1 MLAMGNAAGSALTA
15 RIWSSILGVAKKK
28 DSIGGRKRPSNL
40 AYDVDEVPPLPLS
53 LVLATQH
60 VLAMSIGWI
69 YVIVAIDA
77 MGGTAGQ
84 TQSVLRI
91 SMIASGLTTILQ
103 ARQGRWGSGYL
114 CPASCSLTYLAPSI
128 LAGRIGGLPLLFGMT
143 AVNGVFTAV
152 LSRFLRKLR
161 ALFPPDVTGL
171 IVTIVG
177 IQLVALGLPRLL
189 GRSLGNSDAS
199 PKGTLVG
206 MVTLA
211 AMVAPS
217 IWSKGR
223 LRFFPI
229 FSGLVVGHIAAL
241 WTGIL
246 SWSDIRAAWAQPLLD
261 IPHRVGGG
269 LAFRASLLVPFLVI
283 GVAATLKTVGDLTL
297 CQKMNDAEW
306 RRTDMNSVSGGVL
319 ANSLGTI
326 LSGLTGGVAQNN
338 ASASLGLEIA
348 TGATSR
354 SIALPAGLIMIA
366 LAFFPGL
373 AGTFAVM
380 PVPVMGAL
388 LIYSTCFL
396 MLGGLQVMTSRMLD
410 APRRV
415 FAIGIALSFGL
426 SVEVAPELYRSVPE
440 LLRPIFASSTAL
452 ATVVAVV
459 LSLLFR
465 IGLAKKGRIELL
477 ASKDN
482 LDEVTRFLDGL
493 GSAWGMRREV
503 VSRAIDATY
512 EFVTNSGELGLR
524 SPMLLVEAE
533 FDELSLDVEIEYD
546 GPPLELT
553 DHMPSVEELASG
565 AGIAALSHYLIRQS
579 ADQVKVKQRNGRSVV
594 RMHFAH

>member
-1 MLAMGNAAGSALTA
+1 MGNPAEAALTT
-15 RIWSSILGVAKKK
+15 RLWTSVLGVSKKREVV
-28 DSIGGRKRPSNL
+28 GRKRPSNL
-40 AYDVDEVPPLPLS
+40 AYDVDESPSLPLS
-53 LVLATQH
+53 LALASQH
-60 VLAMSIGWI
+60 VLAMSVGWI

-77 MGGTAGQ
+77 IGGTASQ
-84 TQSVLRI
+84 AQSLLRI

-103 ARQGRWGSGYL
+103 ARRGLVGSGYL

-177 IQLVALGLPRLL
+177 IQLVSLGVPRLL
-189 GRSLGNSDAS
+189 GRTAGHPDAS
-199 PKGTLVG
+199 PNAALVG
-206 MVTLA
+206 MLTLV
-211 AMVAPS
+211 AMIAPS

-229 FSGLVVGHIAAL
+229 LSGLVVGHIAAL

-246 SWSDIRAAWAQPLLD
+246 SWSTVRTVWALPLLS

-283 GVAATLKTVGDLTL
+283 GIAATLKTVGDLTL
-297 CQKMNDAEW
+297 CQKINDADW
-306 RRTDMNSVSGGVL
+306 KRTDMNSVSGGVM
-319 ANSLGTI
+319 ANSVGTM
-326 LSGLTGGVAQNN
+326 LSGLAGGVAQNN
-338 ASASLGLEIA
+338 ASACLGLEVA
-348 TGATSR
+348 TGVTSR
-354 SIALPAGLIMIA
+354 SIALLAGLIVIS
-366 LAFFPGL
+366 LAFFPVL
-373 AGTFAVM
+373 AGTFAIM

-388 LIYSTCFL
+388 LTYATCFL

-410 APRRV
+410 ARRV
-415 FAIGIALSFGL
+415 FAIGIALAFGL

-440 LLRPIFASSTAL
+440 LFRPIFASSTAL
-452 ATVVAVV
+452 ATVVAVA

-465 IGLAKKGRIELL
+465 IGLAKKGRLELL
-477 ASKDN
+477 ATKDN
-482 LDEVTRFLDGL
+482 LDEITRFMDGL
-493 GSAWGMRREV
+493 GSAWGMRRDV

-524 SPMLLVEAE
+524 SHMLVVEAN

-546 GPPLELT
+546 GAPLQLT
-553 DHMPSVEELASG
+553 NQMPSLEELASG
-565 AGIAALSHYLIRQS
+565 AGVAALSHYIIRQS
-579 ADQVKVKQRNGRSVV
+579 ADQVKVKQRNGRSVLL
-594 RMHFAH
+594 MHFDH

>member
-1 MLAMGNAAGSALTA
+1 MENVTETALTT
-15 RIWSSILGVAKKK
+15 RLWTSVLGISKKR
-28 DSIGGRKRPSNL
+28 DTVGRKRPSNL
-40 AYDVDEVPPLPLS
+40 AYDVDESPPWALTLA
-53 LVLATQH
+53 LATQH
-60 VLAMSIGWI
+60 VLAMSVGWI

-77 MGGTAGQ
+77 IGGTASQ
-84 TQSVLRI
+84 AQSLLRF
-91 SMIASGLTTILQ
+91 SMIASGIATILQ
-103 ARQGRWGSGYL
+103 ARRGLLGSGYL

-177 IQLVALGLPRLL
+177 IQLVSLGMPRLL
-189 GRSLGNSDAS
+189 GRTAAHPDAARS
-199 PKGTLVG
+199 ATLVG
-206 MVTLA
+206 MITLV
-211 AMVAPS
+211 AMIAPS

-229 FSGLVVGHIAAL
+229 LCGLVVGHIAAL
-241 WTGIL
+241 WTGVL
-246 SWSDIRAAWAQPLLD
+246 SWSSVRTAWAQPLMS
-261 IPHRVGGG
+261 IPHRVSGG

-283 GVAATLKTVGDLTL
+283 GIAATLKTVGDLTL
-297 CQKMNDAEW
+297 CQKMNDADW
-306 RRTDMNSVSGGVL
+306 KRTDMNSVSGGVM
-319 ANSLGTI
+319 ANSVGTM
-326 LSGLTGGVAQNN
+326 LSGLMGGVAQNN
-338 ASASLGLEIA
+338 ASACLGLEIA
-348 TGATSR
+348 TGVTSR
-354 SIALPAGLIMIA
+354 FIALPAGLIVIS

-373 AGTFAVM
+373 AGTFAIM

-410 APRRV
+410 ARRV
-415 FAIGIALSFGL
+415 FAIGIALAFGI
-426 SVEVAPELYRSVPE
+426 SVEVAPELYHSAPE
-440 LLRPIFASSTAL
+440 LLHPVFASSTAL
-452 ATVVAVV
+452 ATVVAVA

-465 IGLAKKGRIELL
+465 IGLAKKGRLELL
-477 ASKDN
+477 ATNDN
-482 LDEVTRFLDGL
+482 LDEITRFMDDL

-524 SPMLLVEAE
+524 SENVVVEAE

-546 GPPLELT
+546 GAPLQLT
-553 DHMPSVEELASG
+553 NQMPSLEELASG
-565 AGIAALSHYLIRQS
+565 AGVAALSHYIIRQS
-579 ADQVKVKQRNGRSVV
+579 ADQVKVKQRNDRSILL
-594 RMHFAH
+594 MHFDH